1 MDRIGELV
9 LDDAVTPRPID
20 ALPAPAGDL
29 PDELASTSDEAAL
42 LDQLL
47 DSLEWCRKQTD
58 LPARIIWCITSAVNA
73 KDQYTCGHSDRVA
86 RIAVRLAQELG
97 CDIQTRKTL
106 YLAGVLHDIGK
117 IGIDGKV
124 LGKAG
129 PLSQAEYEHIKQ
141 HTEIGHRILY
151 DLPKLHDVL
160 QVVRHHHESW
170 DGGGYPDGLDGERI
184 PLAARI
190 VAVADAFDAM
200 SSDRPYRKAM
210 SDHQVDRILGDG
222 AGRQWDPR
230 VIDAYF
236 RCRGEIRVRI
246 RGT

>member
-1 MDRIGELV
+1 MVPEADGSARADHL
-9 LDDAVTPRPID
+9 
-20 ALPAPAGDL
+20 AP
-29 PDELASTSDEAAL
+29 
-42 LDQLL
+42 
-47 DSLEWCRKQTD
+47 
-58 LPARIIWCITSAVNA
+58 TSAVDA
-73 KDQYTCGHSDRVA
+73 KDQYTRGHSDRVA

-106 YLAGVLHDIGK
+106 YLAGLLHDIGK

-129 PLSQAEYEHIKQ
+129 PLSPAEYEHIKQ
-141 HTEIGHRILY
+141 HAEIGHRILY

-236 RCRGEIRVRI
+236 RCRGEYPRQDSRHVVGLTAEACVGRRLCFSITPPCRA
-246 RGT
+246 TL